1 MGLKNPPRVPNPTS
15 DTQDVSGELKRSG
28 FDTIVGIDLDK
39 PGMDDAVRA
48 AGDSLPPLGGRAPD
62 RHRRDQL
69 RPPQSCLTT
78 KAARGNGQAEI
89 LASSSLG
96 SRST

>member
-1 MGLKNPPRVPNPTS
+1 MGECRLKGARLAAKMPIFRE
-15 DTQDVSGELKRSG
+15 GLL
-28 FDTIVGIDLDK
+28 VGVGSLRPIA
-39 PGMDDAVRA
+39 P
-48 AGDSLPPLGGRAPD
+48 GDSLSPLGGRARD

-69 RPPQSCLTT
+69 RPRQSRLTT
-78 KAARGNGQAEI
+78 KAARGNGQAET